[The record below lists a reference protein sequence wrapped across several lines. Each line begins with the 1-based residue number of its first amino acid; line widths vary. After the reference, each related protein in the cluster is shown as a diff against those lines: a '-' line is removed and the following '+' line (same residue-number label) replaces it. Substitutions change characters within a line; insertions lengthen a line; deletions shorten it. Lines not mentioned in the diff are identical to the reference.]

1 MKKFLKVETKY
12 NEHLADAQ
20 VLVVTLL
27 SNNNRTWDFIV
38 DTDAYHTLRL
48 NEDYLVTTQDDWLGT
63 LVGIRF
69 FTIANAINL
78 KATVLKPVPD
88 DDQVEIL
95 DATEDDTEEQLY
107 AEVKCIMKELRLH
120 DDDDQVEVLD
130 ETEDDTENVDFP
142 LTPTPTSWMLW
153 AALKHMSNEEDHQL
167 DVEYKWL
174 MEDKAAPLKA
184 VHHLWEYKYT
194 GIGSHVIDLQSS
206 IHDLL
211 VLKRF
216 AEDKLSELSE
226 LSDKEVDT
234 YNKFYNN
241 NVHFPLKNPYDDML
255 RVLYKGHKDKNKK

>member
-12 NEHLADAQ
+12 NENLADGQ

-27 SNNNRTWDFIV
+27 SNNNRTWNFIV

-63 LVGIRF
+63 IVGIRF
-69 FTIANAINL
+69 ETVANAINL
-78 KATVLKPVPD
+78 KATVLKPVPVYD
-88 DDQVEIL
+88 DEVEVL
-95 DATEDDTEEQLY
+95 DETEDDAPVAFGFVMEF
-107 AEVKCIMKELRLH
+107 ASKH
-120 DDDDQVEVLD
+120 DDDDQVEVLLD
-130 ETEDDTENVDFP
+130 ATEEDT
-142 LTPTPTSWMLW
+142 
-153 AALKHMSNEEDHQL
+153 EEDHQL

-174 MEDKAAPLKA
+174 MEDKATPLKA

-194 GIGSHVIDLQSS
+194 GIGSRVIDLQSS

-216 AEDKLSELSE
+216 AEDKLSEISE

-234 YNKFYNN
+234 YTKFYDN
-241 NVHFPLKNPYDDML
+241 NVHFPLMNPYDDML
-255 RVLYKGHKDKNKK
+255 RDVLYKGNKDKNKK

>member
-1 MKKFLKVETKY
+1 MKTILKVETKY
-12 NEHLADAQ
+12 NENLADAQ

-27 SNNNRTWDFIV
+27 SNINRTWDFIV
-38 DTDAYHTLRL
+38 DVDAYHTLRL

-63 LVGIRF
+63 IVGIRF
-69 FTIANAINL
+69 ETVANAINL

-88 DDQVEIL
+88 DDQVE
-95 DATEDDTEEQLY
+95 
-107 AEVKCIMKELRLH
+107 
-120 DDDDQVEVLD
+120 VLD
-130 ETEDDTENVDFP
+130 ETEDDTENVDSP
-142 LTPTPTSWMLW
+142 LTPTPTSWMAW
-153 AALKHMSNEEDHQL
+153 AALKHMTDDQVEVLNSKEEDHQL

-194 GIGSHVIDLQSS
+194 GIGSRDIDLQSS

-216 AEDKLSELSE
+216 AEDKLSELNK

-241 NVHFPLKNPYDDML
+241 NAHFPLPLKNPYDNML
-255 RVLYKGHKDKNKK
+255 RRVLYKGNKDKNKK